1 MQVQHARCCG
11 LDVHKKTVVACI
23 LITAPDG
30 QVERYRDSFST
41 MTAGLLALDDWLTQ
55 HAVSQV
61 AMESTGIYWR
71 PVFTI
76 LEANRSV
83 MVVNAQ
89 HIKAV
94 PGRKTDVK
102 DAEWIAELLRHGL
115 LQPSFI
121 PPLPVRILRDL
132 TRQRKTLVQARTQEL
147 NRLQKVLETANIK
160 LDLVVS
166 DVAGVSSRLMMR
178 AMSAGVEDAGVLA
191 ELAKGALRRKLPQL
205 RMALEGRVQKHQ
217 RFLLGLLLE
226 HIEYLERLIH
236 RVEVEIEAE
245 LSQYEEAIQLLLTL
259 PASGRIS
266 AAMILGEIGADMSR
280 FPSAKHL
287 ASWAGVCPGNRQ
299 SAGKRLSG
307 AAPPGNAY
315 LKTVLCDLAANTARQ
330 SGTYVHALYHRLARR
345 RGKSRARLAVAHSLL
360 VAIYYMLRD
369 HVPYQDLGADYF
381 DQLHTQR
388 LQRHYVRRLEELG
401 FSVALNVT
409 G

>member
-1 MQVQHARCCG
+1 
-11 LDVHKKTVVACI
+11 
-23 LITAPDG
+23 
-30 QVERYRDSFST
+30 
-41 MTAGLLALDDWLTQ
+41 
-55 HAVSQV
+55 
-61 AMESTGIYWR
+61 
-71 PVFTI
+71 
-76 LEANRSV
+76 
-83 MVVNAQ
+83 
-89 HIKAV
+89 
-94 PGRKTDVK
+94 
-102 DAEWIAELLRHGL
+102 
-115 LQPSFI
+115 
-121 PPLPVRILRDL
+121 
-132 TRQRKTLVQARTQEL
+132 
-147 NRLQKVLETANIK
+147 LETANIK

-166 DVAGVSSRLMMR
+166 DVAGVSSRRMITAL
-178 AMSAGVEDAGVLA
+178 SSGVEDAGALA
-191 ELAKGALRRKLPQL
+191 ELAKGSLRRKRPQL
-205 RMALEGRVQKHQ
+205 RLALEGRVQEHQ
-217 RFLLGLLLE
+217 RFLFGMILE

-236 RVEVEIEAE
+236 RAEVEIEAQ

-266 AAMILGEIGADMSR
+266 AALILGEIGTDMSR

-287 ASWAGVCPGNRQ
+287 ASWAGGCPGNRQ

-307 AAPPGNAY
+307 ATTPGNAY

-360 VAIYYMLRD
+360 VAIYDMLRD

-381 DQLHTQR
+381 DQLQTQR